1 MVQDPKHCDSRSLS
15 GYQSVRG
22 ITTALLPILL
32 ACWLASGS
40 GNIHAAQS
48 VHLLGFV
55 ETLCTDDPYC
65 FVLMVK
71 PEFHVVSPAK
81 IKVRFDADTR
91 IFDPEN
97 YQLTLQQQN
106 IVPGSHLRMLIEADD
121 GGEANAYR
129 ASFIW
134 IGD

>member
-1 MVQDPKHCDSRSLS
+1 MVQDPKRHDHRSLL
-15 GYQSVRG
+15 GYQSCRW
-22 ITTALLPILL
+22 ITTVLFPVLL
-32 ACWLASGS
+32 ACGLAFES
-40 GNIHAAQS
+40 GNIQAAQS

-91 IFDPEN
+91 DF
-97 YQLTLQQQN
+97 
-106 IVPGSHLRMLIEADD
+106 
-121 GGEANAYR
+121 
-129 ASFIW
+129 ASQFLL
-134 IGD
+134 